1 MEKLNELRSI
11 LHSKRANLYYLE
23 KCRVM
28 VKDGR
33 VVYLSEKSKQI
44 NYWNIPI
51 ANTTVIILGIGT
63 SITNSAVRMLS
74 SAGVIIGF
82 SGDDCTPLF
91 SGTEIEWFTP
101 QNEYRPTEYMQG
113 WLSFWYDEDSRLLA
127 AKIFQEARFEFICR
141 VWGSDRFL
149 KEHGINVNDNFFHS
163 ALSHFSEQIGG
174 ANSVSKLLQIE
185 ASLTK
190 ALYKEI
196 ALLTGFVDF
205 VRDREGL
212 DIVNRYL
219 NHGNYLAYGLAA
231 SVLWCLG
238 IPHAFAVMH
247 GKTRRGGLVFDV
259 ADLIKDALVLPT
271 AFIAAKESVTD
282 EKFRELCISMF
293 LNHCAMDYMFDVV
306 KKISGVKDDSSLPI

>member
-1 MEKLNELRSI
+1 MDRINGLKSI

-33 VVYLSEKSKQI
+33 IVYLSEKSRQVD
-44 NYWNIPI
+44 YWNIPI

-101 QNEYRPTEYMQG
+101 QSEYRPTEYMQG
-113 WLSFWYDEDSRLLA
+113 WMSFWYDEDSRLLA
-127 AKIFQEARFEFICR
+127 AKTFQKARFEFICR
-141 VWGSDRFL
+141 VWGNDRFL
-149 KEHGINVNDNFFHS
+149 KEHGISIKDDSFYSV
-163 ALSHFSEQIGG
+163 LSHFNEQIEG
-174 ANSVSKLLQIE
+174 APSVSKLLQIE

-190 ALYKEI
+190 ALYREV
-196 ALLTGFVDF
+196 ASLTGFAGF
-205 VRDREGL
+205 VRDRDAL

-231 SVLWCLG
+231 TVLWCLG

-259 ADLIKDALVLPT
+259 ADLIKDALILPS
-271 AFIAAKESVTD
+271 AFIGAKTEISD
-282 EKFRELCISMF
+282 NRFRELCISMF
-293 LNHCAMDYMFDVV
+293 LDHGAMDYMFEIV
-306 KKISGVKDDSSLPI
+306 KKVSGVKDDSSFPI